1 MSQPSLRPTM
11 TLGEAFDAAV
21 AAAGNA
27 WLADDG
33 GQVTLHRLAERAE
46 AFAAALRGAGIGPG
60 DRVGLLLPNGIGYV
74 EAFFGTVL
82 LGGVAVPLDDRLT
95 DRELA
100 EADAAIDLGATVA
113 ERARP
118 GRTGRLDVLT
128 GGGNWLVPGGPAPV
142 HAPAAVRRRDDPAA
156 VFFTSGTTGAP
167 KPVTLT
173 HHGLVRPLLALQRLH
188 AAFFAGSPVTRVKRV
203 ATVASRHGSKLL
215 RAAGRQTW
223 LTASPFRSMAGHQV
237 LTGSLLLGHNLV
249 TTAAFTPRRVL
260 ELVDRH
266 RVNVLA
272 GTPAM
277 AELLLRVED
286 LSPYD
291 LSSLLVLGLGGG
303 PASPDLVTRA
313 RDRFSCAVTVGYGST
328 ELGGGVLATRLEDSL
343 RTQAETVGRP
353 FPGTAVRVVDEH
365 GAELPAG
372 TPGELL
378 CRPPD
383 APEDAPWLRTRDLAV
398 ADGDGN
404 IRILGRVDDL
414 VVRGGQNIHPAEVE
428 RVVAEVPAVQRCA
441 VVGVPVHGDQ
451 QVWVFAVPV
460 DGRELTADDIR
471 RHCRAGLA
479 PARRPDRVR
488 IVPEL
493 PVNEYG
499 EVRRHLLREQAVAEM
514 SGRGTREGI
523 EG

>member
-1 MSQPSLRPTM
+1 VPQVTLRPTM
-11 TLGEAFDAAV
+11 TLVDVFGAAV
-21 AAAGNA
+21 AAAGDA
-27 WLADDG
+27 WLAADG
-33 GQVTLHRLAERAE
+33 DQVTLRRLAERAE
-46 AFAAALRGAGIGPG
+46 AFAATLRGAGLGPG
-60 DRVGLLLPNGIGYV
+60 DPVGLLLPNGTGYV

-82 LGGVAVPLDDRLT
+82 LGGVVVPLDPRLT

-100 EADAAIDLGATVA
+100 ETDDAIGLRATVA
-113 ERARP
+113 GQARPERA
-118 GRTGRLDVLT
+118 GRLDVVRD
-128 GGGNWLVPGGPAPV
+128 GEGWAVPGGPAPV
-142 HAPAAVRRRDDPAA
+142 PGPAAVRRRDDPAA

-167 KPVTLT
+167 KPVVLT

-203 ATVASRHGSKLL
+203 ATVASRHGTKLL

-249 TTAAFTPRRVL
+249 TTPGFTPRRVL
-260 ELVDRH
+260 ELVESH
-266 RVNVLA
+266 QVNVLA

-291 LSSLLVLGLGGG
+291 LSSLLVVGLGGG
-303 PASPDLVTRA
+303 PASPDLVARA
-313 RDRFSCAVTVGYGST
+313 RERFSCAVTVGYGST

-343 RTQAETVGRP
+343 RAQAETVGRP
-353 FPGTAVRVVDEH
+353 FPGTAVRIVDER
-365 GAELPAG
+365 GADVPAG
-372 TPGELL
+372 TPGELI

-383 APEDAPWLRTRDLAV
+383 AREDAPWLRTRDVAV
-398 ADGDGN
+398 AGGDGN

-414 VVRGGQNIHPAEVE
+414 IIRGGENVHPLEVE
-428 RVVAEVPAVQRCA
+428 RVVDQLPAVQRCA

-451 QVWVFAVPV
+451 QVWAFAVPV
-460 DGRELTADDIR
+460 PGQELTADDIR
-471 RHCRAGLA
+471 RQCRDGLA
-479 PARRPDRVR
+479 PARQPDRVR

-499 EVRRHLLREQAVAEM
+499 EVRRNLLRQQAVAEL
-514 SGRGTREGI
+514 SRRDVGEEARR
-523 EG
+523 